1 MGGRRVQVTGLQ
13 TLRSGPDGDAA
24 LAIRAPRSRSSRTY
38 VEKCRPFR
46 GAGKPDIVGDFGFEL
61 VCENCLEIRG
71 VLDSERLPE
80 ECPSCGARRAWKGP
94 FAERFSRD
102 AEQLTE
108 SPFYLGASRT
118 PE

>member
-1 MGGRRVQVTGLQ
+1 MSRNVGL
-13 TLRSGPDGDAA
+13 SGA
-24 LAIRAPRSRSSRTY
+24 S
-38 VEKCRPFR
+38 
-46 GAGKPDIVGDFGFEL
+46 GKPTNVGDFGFEL
-61 VCENCLEIRG
+61 VCENCLETRG
-71 VLDSERLPE
+71 VLESERLPE
-80 ECPSCGARRAWKGP
+80 VCPSCGARRAWKGP